1 MAGLL
6 VGEQLGSIPS
16 NGQVQQL
23 GDGMTPPRIK
33 RTTRFHQHCDFIMDT
48 GEGELEPCEAE
59 AEYGIYFGD
68 NKRVKMVSLCQ
79 FHTIYQESLW
89 RGGEE

>member
-1 MAGLL
+1 LAGLL
-6 VGEQLGSIPS
+6 VGKQLGSIPS

-23 GDGMTPPRIK
+23 GDEMTPPRIK

-59 AEYGIYFGD
+59 AEHGIYFGD
-68 NKRVKMVSLCQ
+68 NKRVKMVSLCL

-89 RGGEE
+89 RGGVE